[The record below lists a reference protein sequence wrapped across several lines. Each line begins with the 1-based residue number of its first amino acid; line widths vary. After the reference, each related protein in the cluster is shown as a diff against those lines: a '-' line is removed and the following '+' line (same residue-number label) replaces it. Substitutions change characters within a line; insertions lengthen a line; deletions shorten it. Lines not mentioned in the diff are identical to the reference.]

1 VLAQA
6 LGRIPRKRRPR
17 QHHILHGPILQVRV
31 RYTRHVLRAPHNHVQ
46 VAAVVGAGARVE
58 GQVGPLAKVAVAV
71 GGDAGGD
78 PGRDFG
84 SRGAGEAGEV
94 EGGPLG
100 VVKGEIGSEGGE
112 LVEAG
117 FVVGV
122 AGEVGLGVG

>member
-1 VLAQA
+1 M
-6 LGRIPRKRRPR
+6 
-17 QHHILHGPILQVRV
+17 
-31 RYTRHVLRAPHNHVQ
+31 
-46 VAAVVGAGARVE
+46 VGAGARVE

-71 GGDAGGD
+71 GRDAGGD

-100 VVKGEIGSEGGE
+100 VGEGEIGGESGE

-122 AGEVGLGVG
+122 AGEVGLGAG